1 MEHIRLKNKVYIVA
15 AAILF
20 VTFGH
25 TIARADDSIVIKCSN
40 TVDRGKIILDNPP
53 IMNCKDMEMV
63 KMFVGSAL
71 SLGPI
76 PNVEALAEQLEALAK
91 PEQKTDRKKLFEQR
105 KRNAFKEI

>member
-1 MEHIRLKNKVYIVA
+1 MEHIRLKNKIYIVA
-15 AAILF
+15 AAVLF

-25 TIARADDSIVIKCSN
+25 TLARADDSIVIKCSN

-91 PEQKTDRKKLFEQR
+91 PEPKTDPDEVFKQR
-105 KRNAFKEI
+105 KEKAFSEI